1 MTGGSSSNWLGRH
14 WHPASGFRFALA
26 RLQWHSSTS
35 VTSIAR
41 ALVWGAIVLAILP
54 AAARSE
60 DETGPAPLQVV
71 VTTADDEQI
80 GGPISDLADGRLSLA
95 SEPPRAIDLSDVQR
109 IEFGKQISASSSS
122 AGDLAWIGQ
131 DNHDLVQVGG
141 ASGGNG
147 IQDLHLH
154 AGNLKPLAI
163 KQIIAVC
170 RFPNQLRVWRLDTSQ
185 SPHWRLAIARADLAT
200 EAELYLEPAS
210 NDAFDLKFDLTITY
224 SDGTTGK
231 SSATA
236 TTHTSDQLKVDRAT
250 QPGQTVAKSVAPA
263 LSKAEVF
270 LTDHGRLRGEVVE
283 ITPESMTLR
292 MAWKGDLQIPILQS
306 RGIWFG
312 NAAPVE
318 TRADFDKQMSAPTG
332 EDVAYLV
339 GRDKAPAQIAGSV
352 AGFSAGKLTF
362 RFEGSDRSVNGDRV
376 LGLVFAA
383 HPKIPLPSTPYHV
396 LMLSSGDSISGRWI
410 GLKEG
415 TLEIETLWQS
425 RFQVPAGEVAEIRSR
440 NGRLTFLGDLE
451 PISVEEVPYFGRVL
465 HWARDQGFD
474 DAPAKVKGKQPS
486 RSIAMHSRSVLTY
499 ALDEQFEKFKATLGF
514 DDSADNRGRVLCRV
528 TVDGRELFLQ
538 KDLRVGQ
545 EPMSVE
551 VPLRGAKQLALEVD
565 FGEAEDIGDRVIW
578 AEPRLFR
585 AALAK

>member
-1 MTGGSSSNWLGRH
+1 ML
-14 WHPASGFRFALA
+14 
-26 RLQWHSSTS
+26 STL
-35 VTSIAR
+35 IAA
-41 ALVWGAIVLAILP
+41 ALVFAPL
-54 AAARSE
+54 AARSA
-60 DETGPAPLQVV
+60 DETGPAPLQAV

-80 GGPISDLADGRLSLA
+80 GGTISGLSDGRLSLA
-95 SEPPRAIDLSDVQR
+95 GEPPRVIDLSDLQR
-109 IEFGKQISASSSS
+109 IEFGRQISASSSS

-185 SPHWRLAIARADLAT
+185 SPHWRLAIARADLAS
-200 EAELYLEPAS
+200 EAELYLEPPS
-210 NDAFDLKFDLTITY
+210 NDAFGLKLDLTITY
-224 SDGTTGK
+224 SDGANGK
-231 SSATA
+231 SSTTA
-236 TTHTSDQLKVDRAT
+236 TTHTSDQLKVDRAA
-250 QPGQTVAKSVAPA
+250 QPGQAAAKTVAPA
-263 LSKAEVF
+263 VGKAEVF
-270 LTDHGRLRGEVVE
+270 LADKGRVRGEVVE
-283 ITPESMTLR
+283 ITPESMLLR
-292 MAWKGDLQIPILQS
+292 MAWKTDLPIPILQV

-312 NAAPVE
+312 NAAPAE
-318 TRADFDKQMSAPTG
+318 TRADFDKKMSVPAG
-332 EDVAYLV
+332 EDVAYLI
-339 GRDKAPAQIAGSV
+339 GRDKIPAQISGSV
-352 AGFSAGKLTF
+352 AGLSGGKMTI
-362 RFEGSDRSVNGDRV
+362 RFEGSDRSVNGDRL

-396 LMLSSGDSISGRWI
+396 FMLNSGDSISGRWT
-410 GLKEG
+410 GLKEDN
-415 TLEIETLWQS
+415 LEIETLWQS

-440 NGRLTFLGDLE
+440 NGRLIFLGDLD
-451 PISVEEVPYFGRVL
+451 PISVEEVPYFGRVI

-514 DDSADNRGRVLCRV
+514 DDSAGTRGRVACRV
-528 TVDGRELFLQ
+528 IVDGRESFVQ
-538 KDLRVGQ
+538 KDLRSDQDPVN
-545 EPMSVE
+545 VE
-551 VPLRGAKQLALEVD
+551 VPLGGAKQFALEVD

-585 AALAK
+585 AAVAR

>member
-1 MTGGSSSNWLGRH
+1 MSGDGTFSKRV
-14 WHPASGFRFALA
+14 ASVSRPPRFVSLF
-26 RLQWHSSTS
+26 L
-35 VTSIAR
+35 VTAF
-41 ALVWGAIVLAILP
+41 VLAIVPLS
-54 AAARSE
+54 AQSS
-60 DETGPAPLQVV
+60 DETSPPPLQAV

-80 GGPISDLADGRLSLA
+80 GGAISGLADGRLSLA
-95 SEPPRAIDLSDVQR
+95 GESPRVIDLSDVQR
-109 IEFGKQISASSSS
+109 IEFGRQISASSTS

-163 KQIIAVC
+163 KQIIVVC
-170 RFPNQLRVWRLDTSQ
+170 RLPNQLRVWRLDTSQ

-200 EAELYLEPAS
+200 DAELYLEPAS
-210 NDAFDLKFDLTITY
+210 SDTFGLKFDLTVTY
-224 SDGTTGK
+224 SDGATSKAST
-231 SSATA
+231 TA

-250 QPGQTVAKSVAPA
+250 QPGQTVAKSVTPA
-263 LSKAEVF
+263 VSKVEVF
-270 LTDHGRLRGEVVE
+270 LTDKGRLRGEVVE

-292 MAWKGDLQIPILQS
+292 MAWKADLQIPVLQA

-318 TRADFDKQMSAPTG
+318 TRADFDKQMSAPSG
-332 EDVAYLV
+332 EDVAYLL

-352 AGFSAGKLTF
+352 TGLSGGKLTF
-362 RFEGSDRSVNGDRV
+362 RFEGSDRSVNGDRL

-396 LMLSSGDSISGRWI
+396 FMLSSGDSISGRWT

-425 RFQVPAGEVAEIRSR
+425 RFQVPSDEMAEIRSR
-440 NGRLTFLGDLE
+440 HGRLTFLGDLD
-451 PISVEEVPYFGRVL
+451 PISVEEVPYFGRVI

-474 DAPAKVKGKQPS
+474 DAPARVKGKQPS

-514 DDSADNRGRVLCRV
+514 DDSAGNRGRVLCRV
-528 TVDGRELFLQ
+528 TVDGRELFVQ
-538 KDLRVGQ
+538 KDLRSDQ
-545 EPMSVE
+545 APMSIE
-551 VPLRGAKQLALEVD
+551 IPLHGAKQLALEVD

>member
-1 MTGGSSSNWLGRH
+1 M
-14 WHPASGFRFALA
+14 LA
-26 RLQWHSSTS
+26 M
-35 VTSIAR
+35 A
-41 ALVWGAIVLAILP
+41 P
-54 AAARSE
+54 AAARS
-60 DETGPAPLQVV
+60 DEQTSPAPLQAV

-80 GGPISDLADGRLSLA
+80 GGAISGLADGKLSLS
-95 SEPPRAIDLSDVQR
+95 SEPPRSIDLSDVQR
-109 IEFGKQISASSSS
+109 IEFGKQISVSSSS
-122 AGDLAWIGQ
+122 AAELVWIGQ

-154 AGNLKPLAI
+154 VNTLKPLAI

-185 SPHWRLAIARADLAT
+185 SPHWRLAIARADLAA

-210 NDAFDLKFDLTITY
+210 IDSFGLKFDLTATY
-224 SDGTTGK
+224 GDGTTSK
-231 SSATA
+231 SSTTA

-250 QPGQTVAKSVAPA
+250 QPGQTVAKTVAPA
-263 LSKAEVF
+263 VANAEVF
-270 LTDHGRLRGEVVE
+270 LADRGHVRGEVVE
-283 ITPESMTLR
+283 ITPDLITLR
-292 MAWKGDLQIPILQS
+292 TAWKAALRIPILQA
-306 RGIWFG
+306 RGIWFAG
-312 NAAPVE
+312 AAPAE

-332 EDVAYLV
+332 EDVAFLL

-352 AGFSAGKLTF
+352 TGLSGGKLAF
-362 RFEGSDRSVNGDRV
+362 RFEGSDRSVNQDRL

-383 HPKIPLPSTPYHV
+383 HPKIPLPSTPFHL
-396 LMLSSGDSISGRWI
+396 LMLNSGDSISGRWVA
-410 GLKEG
+410 LNDG

-425 RFQVPAGEVAEIRSR
+425 RFQVPSGEVAEIRSR
-440 NGRLTFLGDLE
+440 NGRLTFLGDLD
-451 PISVEEVPYFGRVL
+451 PISVDEVPYFGRVI

-474 DAPAKVKGKQPS
+474 DAPPKVKGKQPS

-514 DDSADNRGRVLCRV
+514 DDSAGTRGRVLCRV
-528 TVDGRELFLQ
+528 TVDGRELFVQ
-538 KDLRVGQ
+538 KDFRSDQDPLN
-545 EPMSVE
+545 VE
-551 VPLRGAKQLALEVD
+551 VPLHGAKQMTLEVD

-585 AALAK
+585 AAIAK

>member
-1 MTGGSSSNWLGRH
+1 MSRVSS
-14 WHPASGFRFALA
+14 
-26 RLQWHSSTS
+26 
-35 VTSIAR
+35 
-41 ALVWGAIVLAILP
+41 LVWGTIVLAIAP
-54 AAARSE
+54 AAARSAE
-60 DETGPAPLQVV
+60 ETGPAPLQAV

-80 GGPISDLADGRLSLA
+80 GGAISGLADGKLSLA
-95 SEPPRAIDLSDVQR
+95 TEPPRAIDLSDVQR
-109 IEFGKQISASSSS
+109 IEFGRQISAGSSST
-122 AGDLAWIGQ
+122 GDLGWIGQ

-154 AGNLKPLAI
+154 VSGLKPSAV

-185 SPHWRLAIARADLAT
+185 SPHWRLAIARADLAS

-210 NDAFDLKFDLTITY
+210 VDAFGLKFELTVTY
-224 SDGTTGK
+224 SDGATSK
-231 SSATA
+231 SSTTA

-250 QPGQTVAKSVAPA
+250 QPGQTIAKTVAPA
-263 LSKAEVF
+263 AAKAEVF
-270 LTDHGRLRGEVVE
+270 LADKGRVRGEVVE

-292 MAWKGDLQIPILQS
+292 MAWKADLQIPILHA
-306 RGIWFG
+306 RGIWFAG
-312 NAAPVE
+312 AAPVDS
-318 TRADFDKQMSAPTG
+318 RADFDKQMSTPTG

-352 AGFSAGKLTF
+352 AGLSGGKLTF
-362 RFEGSDRSVNGDRV
+362 RFEGADRSVNQDRL

-383 HPKIPLPSTPYHV
+383 HPKIPLPSTPFHV
-396 LMLSSGDSISGRWI
+396 VMLNSGDSIPGRWVA
-410 GLKEG
+410 LKEG
-415 TLEIETLWQS
+415 NLEIETLWQS
-425 RFQVPAGEVAEIRSR
+425 RFQVPTGEVAEIRSR
-440 NGRLTFLGDLE
+440 NGRLTFLGDLD
-451 PISVEEVPYFGRVL
+451 PISVEEVPYFGRVI

-499 ALDEQFEKFKATLGF
+499 SLDEQFEKFKATLGF
-514 DDSADNRGRVLCRV
+514 DDSAGTRGRVLCRV
-528 TVDGRELFLQ
+528 TVDGRELFVQ
-538 KDLRVGQ
+538 KDLRSDQDPIG
-545 EPMSVE
+545 VE
-551 VPLRGAKQLALEVD
+551 VPLHGAKQFALEVD

-585 AALAK
+585 AAAAK